1 MLSALP
7 RLSMKPNVRRETIG
21 MDMDTFGLVLAGIG
35 LIFWLWQLISVA
47 FTDGRYLR
55 SPLHKLICFVVVAF
69 VPVIGALAFFIWK
82 RQAVARVEAETREHE
97 SMILAKA
104 YTGAT
109 TSTAEPRSQ
118 GSLTPRRGSAP

>member
-1 MLSALP
+1 
-7 RLSMKPNVRRETIG
+7 
-21 MDMDTFGLVLAGIG
+21 
-35 LIFWLWQLISVA
+35 
-47 FTDGRYLR
+47 
-55 SPLHKLICFVVVAF
+55 

-104 YTGAT
+104 YTGET

-118 GSLTPRRGSAP
+118 GSLTPRRDSAP